1 MTAFGAAPVDRMA
14 QSTHAGRSGREAT
27 RAGAPG
33 SGGFRSR
40 ARPVALDLLELT
52 ELAWH
57 DCYGETTPSE
67 DVIEDMLLLSQG
79 NIERLIR
86 AARLAVADRRDLRVA
101 AEELRRR

>member
-1 MTAFGAAPVDRMA
+1 MPVGRAERRREREPRVAAVFD
-14 QSTHAGRSGREAT
+14 HALV
-27 RAGAPG
+27 
-33 SGGFRSR
+33 
-40 ARPVALDLLELT
+40 PVALDLLELT